1 MLASCLSGATL
12 GMAIMLS
19 KTTSRIRSRADVK
32 GTTSLGAQ
40 QIAAVEGWDRSGV
53 HDGMFAVHP
62 RRCMFPYRLDPD
74 QVGRVAADDGGG
86 VKRWIYPMPLHSF
99 HTYSPSNRK
108 IGRRATTTY
117 YFGQDEASD
126 ARVEARKAAA
136 ADDPCKCTSKYDTLS
151 SSGMYSVREGAR
163 IADDARP
170 GWLATEQSLDVS
182 DPTGG
187 VR

>member
-1 MLASCLSGATL
+1 
-12 GMAIMLS
+12 MAIMLS

-74 QVGRVAADDGGG
+74 QVGRDAADDGGG
-86 VKRWIYPMPLHSF
+86 VKRWIYPIPLHSF
-99 HTYSPSNRK
+99 HTYRQTKK
-108 IGRRATTTY
+108 IGRGTSTTY

-126 ARVEARKAAA
+126 ARVEARKG
-136 ADDPCKCTSKYDTLS
+136 SR
-151 SSGMYSVREGAR
+151 GR
-163 IADDARP
+163 
-170 GWLATEQSLDVS
+170 
-182 DPTGG
+182 
-187 VR
+187 